1 MVRDAQT
8 FLKKV
13 LNPDGVIREKYFK
26 LMQNQ
31 LNQSPRILVTEP
43 ITVDN
48 VYCICK
54 GANQSGFFVACEA
67 ENDCPFGG
75 WLHPECTEDLKN
87 LAREIIDNM
96 GAWYCAACT

>member
-1 MVRDAQT
+1 MYTVYVKE
-8 FLKKV
+8 LIKV
-13 LNPDGVIREKYFK
+13 D
-26 LMQNQ
+26 
-31 LNQSPRILVTEP
+31 
-43 ITVDN
+43 
-48 VYCICK
+48 
-54 GANQSGFFVACEA
+54 FFVACEA